1 MPLSKIQFQP
11 GIVKE
16 TTNYTQ
22 SGGWFD
28 CDKVRFRAGMPEK
41 IGGWTPIVSTPF
53 LGTCRYIHQWSDY
66 EGNHQFLGMGTSS
79 KLYILWSSA
88 YYDITP
94 IRKTMSNLVPVP
106 GESGPLCA
114 LGSTS
119 PPQMYV
125 YAPGSGAAIGDYFT
139 LAGAAAFD
147 VFTAAMLNGQQF
159 QVTGYYT
166 VSGSMNPDYL
176 LFEAPAQTL
185 SSVPVYGGGAAVTA
199 TFYNSSGLP
208 DAVIGQGWGI
218 APWSGWYPTMG
229 TYPQPS
235 PPATG
240 WGVAYDPTTLN
251 PVDPTI
257 NQIRL
262 WTLDNFGE
270 DLVACVRGGAI
281 FYWHQQLGLNSPALP
296 LTQPVNVNGVDFT
309 PDNVPETAVS
319 VLVSPNDRHL
329 IAYGCEDFGQTV
341 ANPLL
346 VRWSAQEDAYTW
358 SPLRTNDAGSQ
369 PLSAGSYI
377 ICALRTTGGQILIW
391 TDLGLWLQQYIGMP
405 YVFGFQPVAQ
415 NLSIIGPNAM
425 VNAASV
431 VMWMDRGIFY
441 SYTGTVQELPCS
453 VKDYIFSNLNY
464 TQAYKVYAGH
474 NHALSEVWWF
484 YPSASST
491 ENDSYVIYN
500 YGEQLWSVGSM
511 DRTAWL
517 DMGRAN
523 YPVAA
528 DRANSLIYYHE
539 YGDDDNGQPL
549 TAWIDSADIDASGGD
564 HYLYLQRF
572 VPDVEFRGTGG
583 QQQAVGVTIFG
594 RSEPLRPKSTL
605 ATLTVTPMTGQ
616 QYIRLRERQISFRFQ
631 SDGLGVGWRLGTIR
645 ADWQPDGRR

>member
-11 GIVKE
+11 GIIKE

-22 SGGWFD
+22 SGGWYA

-41 IGGWTPIVSTPF
+41 IGGWTPIVATPF
-53 LGTCRYIHQWSDY
+53 LGTCRYIHQWANR
-66 EGNHQFLGMGTSS
+66 EGNQQYLGLGTSD
-79 KLYILWSSA
+79 KLYILWSNS

-94 IRKTMSNLVPVP
+94 VRLVMASLPPVP
-106 GESGPLCA
+106 GQTGGPLGA
-114 LGSTS
+114 LGAGSS
-119 PPQMYV
+119 QMV
-125 YAPGSGAAIGDYFT
+125 LYAAGNGASIGDYFT
-139 LAGAAAFD
+139 LTGATGFD
-147 VFTAAMLNGQQF
+147 VFTPAMLNGQQF
-159 QVTGYYT
+159 QVLGYEN
-166 VSGSMNPDYL
+166 MDPDYL
-176 LFEAPAQTL
+176 LFQAPAQTL
-185 SSVPVYGGGAAVTA
+185 SPVPVYGGGTPTA
-199 TFYNSSGLP
+199 TFYVSSGLS
-208 DAVIGQGWGI
+208 DAVVGQGWGLP
-218 APWSGWYPTMG
+218 PWGGWYVTMG
-229 TYPQPS
+229 AYPAPS

-240 WGVAYDPTTLN
+240 WGIPFNPQTLN

-262 WTLDNFGE
+262 WSLDNFGE
-270 DLVACVRGGAI
+270 DLVACVRGGPI
-281 FYWHQQLGLNSPALP
+281 YYWHQQLGLSSPAVP
-296 LTQPVNVNGVDFT
+296 LTEDINVDGVDFKA
-309 PDNVPETAVS
+309 DNVPANAIQI
-319 VLVSPNDRHL
+319 LVSPNDRHL
-329 IAYGCEDFGQTV
+329 IAYGCPDFGQTD
-341 ANPLL
+341 ADPLL
-346 VRWSAQEDAYTW
+346 VRWSSQEDAYTW
-358 SPLRTNDAGSQ
+358 TPLRTNDAGSQ

-377 ICALRTTGGQILIW
+377 ICALRTAGGQILIW

-453 VKDYIFSNLNY
+453 VKDYVFSNLNY

-474 NHALSEVWWF
+474 NHAMSEVWWF
-484 YPSASST
+484 YPSANSQ

-500 YGEQLWSVGSM
+500 YGEQLWSTGM
-511 DRTAWL
+511 IDRTAWL

-523 YPVAA
+523 HPVAT

-539 YGDDDNGQPL
+539 YGDDANGEPL
-549 TAWIDSADIDASGGD
+549 VAWIDSADIDASGGD

-572 VPDVEFRGTGG
+572 VPDVAFRGSAG
-583 QQQAVGVTIFG
+583 QNQAVGVTIFG
-594 RSEPLRPKSTL
+594 RSAPLQPKSTL
-605 ATLTVTPMTGQ
+605 AVLTVTPITGQ

-645 ADWQPDGRR
+645 ADWQQDGRR

>member
-16 TTNYTQ
+16 TTSYTQ

-41 IGGWTPIVSTPF
+41 IGGWTPIVKTPF
-53 LGTCRYIHQWSDY
+53 LGTCRYIHQWANR
-66 EGNHQFLGMGTSS
+66 EGSQQYLGLGTSD
-79 KLYILWSSA
+79 KLYILWSNS
-88 YYDITP
+88 YYDLTP
-94 IRKTMSNLVPVP
+94 VRKTMAALVPAP
-106 GESGPLCA
+106 GHGGPLSA
-114 LGSTS
+114 LGGGS
-119 PPQMYV
+119 PLMYL
-125 YAPGSGAAIGDYFT
+125 YAPASGTAIGDYFT
-139 LAGAAAFD
+139 LAGATAFD

-166 VSGSMNPDYL
+166 SNPDYL
-176 LFEAPAQTL
+176 LFQAPAQTA
-185 SSVPVYGGGAAVTA
+185 SSVQIWGGGSPTA
-199 TFYNSSGLP
+199 TFYNSSGLS
-208 DAVIGQGWGI
+208 DAVVGQGWGI

-229 TYPQPS
+229 TNPAPS
-235 PPATG
+235 PPAVG
-240 WGVAYDPTTLN
+240 WGQAFNPTTLN

-262 WTLDNFGE
+262 WSLDNFGE

-281 FYWHQQLGLNSPALP
+281 FYWHENLGLNSPAVP
-296 LTQPVNVNGVDFT
+296 LTQEINVDGTDFV
-309 PDNVPETAVS
+309 PDNVPLTAIQI
-319 VLVSPNDRHL
+319 LVSPNDRHL

-341 ANPLL
+341 ADPLL
-346 VRWSAQEDAYTW
+346 VRWSAQEQAYTW

-453 VKDYIFSNLNY
+453 VKDYVFSNLNY

-474 NHALSEVWWF
+474 NHAMSEVWWF
-484 YPSASST
+484 YPSANSM

-500 YGEQLWSVGSM
+500 YGEQLWSVGSI

-523 YPVAA
+523 HPVAT

-539 YGDDDNGQPL
+539 YGDDANGVPL
-549 TAWIDSADIDASGGD
+549 NAWIDSADIDASGGD

-572 VPDVEFRGTGG
+572 IADVIFRGAAG
-583 QQQAVGVTIFG
+583 QQQALGVTIFG

-605 ATLTVTPMTGQ
+605 ATLTVTPITGQ
-616 QYIRLRERQISFRFQ
+616 QYIRLRERQISFRFE
-631 SDGLGVGWRLGTIR
+631 SNALGVGWRLGTVR
-645 ADWQPDGRR
+645 ADWQQDGRR